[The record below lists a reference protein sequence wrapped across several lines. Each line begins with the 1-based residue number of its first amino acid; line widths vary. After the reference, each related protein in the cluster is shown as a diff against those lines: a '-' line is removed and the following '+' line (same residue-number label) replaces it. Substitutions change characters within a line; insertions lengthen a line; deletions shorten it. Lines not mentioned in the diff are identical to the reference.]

1 MIARGTALKAL
12 ILAASILVRYD
23 TMEVVLYLEPG
34 TEAVATTELIA
45 RACEVLQAMDLALPA
60 PYRLQWRKQ
69 LPNGALLPDDSKVVR
84 GTLTAAS
91 CRRT

>member
-1 MIARGTALKAL
+1 MIARCTALKAL
-12 ILAASILVRYD
+12 VLAASILVRYD
-23 TMEVVLYLEPG
+23 TMEVVLYPEPG
-34 TEAVATTELIA
+34 TEAAAQTELVA

-69 LPNGALLPDDSKVVR
+69 LPNGALLPDDAKVVR